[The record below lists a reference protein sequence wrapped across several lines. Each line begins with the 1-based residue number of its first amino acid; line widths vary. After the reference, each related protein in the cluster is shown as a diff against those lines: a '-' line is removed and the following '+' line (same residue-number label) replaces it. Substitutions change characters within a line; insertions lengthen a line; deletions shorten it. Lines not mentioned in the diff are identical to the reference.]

1 VIKLRALTQFLID
14 RNLVLPEQ
22 IDSWAENVTLPLY
35 WKPTAQGLHLGD
47 MRYRA
52 VIQIERFADNP
63 ARLMALVGSWLE
75 SNDTNREDD
84 GLPSPAF
91 DIDQLDPDVA
101 DVELQL
107 EFIEQQHLA
116 EDAQGEIEAFGK
128 RWAFVPFDLW
138 TAEDGAVT
146 DGRTDR

>member
-1 VIKLRALTQFLID
+1 MIKLRALTRFLID
-14 RNLVLPEQ
+14 RNLVQPEQ

-35 WKPTAQGLHLGD
+35 WKPTEQGMHLGD

-52 VIQIERFADNP
+52 VIQIERLADNP

-75 SNDTNREDD
+75 SNDPSRKDD
-84 GLPSPAF
+84 ALADPTF
-91 DIDQLDPDVA
+91 DIDQLDPDTA

-116 EDAQGEIEAFGK
+116 ESDDGEIEAFGK
-128 RWAFVPFDLW
+128 RWDFVPFDLW
-138 TAEDGAVT
+138 VAEDGRVT
-146 DGRTDR
+146 DGQTDR